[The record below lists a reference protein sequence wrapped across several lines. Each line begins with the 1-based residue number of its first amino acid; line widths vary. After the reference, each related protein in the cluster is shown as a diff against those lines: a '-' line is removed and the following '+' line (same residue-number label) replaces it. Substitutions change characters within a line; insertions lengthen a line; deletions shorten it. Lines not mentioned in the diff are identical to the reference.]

1 MYNYGGIHLD
11 SDVEVLKLYDSLLSL
26 PYFMGIESAGFIEAA
41 TMGAEAHHPFLK
53 KCWIIMKIDIS

>member
-1 MYNYGGIHLD
+1 MD